1 MTGNIF
7 DFKPIVKFVAFL
19 TSLIKKSTQLFKEN
33 YSFIK
38 F

>member
-19 TSLIKKSTQLFKEN
+19 TSLIKKKYTT
-33 YSFIK
+33 I
-38 F
+38 